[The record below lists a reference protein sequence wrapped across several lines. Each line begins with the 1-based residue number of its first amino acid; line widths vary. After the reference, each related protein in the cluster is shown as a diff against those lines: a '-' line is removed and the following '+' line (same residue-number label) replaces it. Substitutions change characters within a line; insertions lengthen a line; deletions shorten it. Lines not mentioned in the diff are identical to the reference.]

1 MPEIK
6 HNFTGGKMNKDLDE
20 RLVPNGEYRDA
31 MNIQVLSS
39 EDSNVGTIQ
48 NILGNTEGCNIQP
61 VTPTQG
67 AKTVGS
73 ISDEKNDN
81 LYWLI
86 SGQDYNPDNPLHGHG
101 FYWEEN
107 LRLSDMI
114 VRKRSDYSI
123 TNMSS
128 QSGVTTNCE
137 YVLVDEYGIV
147 ISNDEFYP
155 VDTMTFPSDFLN
167 QLEVGMTVT
176 GVSNYNSPTN
186 TVTITNINKTP
197 KVDFNIG
204 YDPGFVTGGGFL
216 YDGVYVGLQE
226 QTPPGSSIAVYVQT
240 HELFVKQSSWSTL
253 GLSIGNSIGAEISIF
268 GLTQPNTHI
277 VTATAMNL
285 AFTNGAGLDVIKITI
300 DQPLYTPGPGQP
312 PWTPWSLTVGMSSP
326 AVANAMSDS
335 YPTLNSGA
343 PFQASLSWSL
353 YSTNAT
359 INGNLEF
366 TSADY
371 WFLISLNIGD
381 QILPS
386 LQFPDLTTGY
396 GGCISSIDLNTFTIT
411 IVDCDTGA
419 QLFPLSYWGNAGIIE
434 VNTTLSGNITFDTTL
449 NLTGS
454 QGSPNSEFLLFRR
467 DRVLNFNHDN
477 LITGINI
484 VDDMLFW
491 TDGITEPKKINIP
504 NSIAGTTAVNIC
516 VGPACGATLNH
527 TLLVND
533 EQNISASTG
542 ILLREKHIT
551 VIRNSPKKALAVNVE
566 KETLVSNG
574 TTGNV
579 QTFLIDPNDPST
591 GNFTAGSVMTIFLFK
606 DPLQSTSLNID
617 DIILFNPSSNS
628 SSPQEEYDVS
638 VILQSQINDGAND
651 IGATFPWYGQYFVAA
666 AGTYEI
672 WEVKIVSISY
682 LTSLNPQQYNWA
694 VKLSETQ
701 KFKNKFPRYSY
712 RYKYNDG
719 EYSTFA
725 PFTNVIFEP
734 RDFKYEPTEA
744 YNLGMENQITKTVL
758 SDYNINLPKDVVEI
772 DLLYKESNSP
782 TIYTIDTIRGDRLTL
797 LGSTYEVKPNQIR
810 SVLPENQLLRP
821 WDNVPRTA
829 LAQEVTGNRIVY
841 GNYLQNYT
849 IDEDSSFL
857 NANLVDRNNCDTTGT
872 YKSLKSIRSYSLG
885 LSYLDKYGR
894 QSPVFT
900 NKQSDF
906 QIPINKSK
914 EQNQISTNIV
924 GNIPEWATH
933 YKIFVKET
941 SNEYYNLAMDRLYD
955 AEDGNIWLS
964 FPSSDRNKVD
974 EESFLILKKGVEGAD
989 PVSDSNKYKVIAIE
1003 NEAPDFIKTRI
1014 QNIGEVSEDNA
1025 TYPGTAV
1032 YFIGSGG
1039 YPIATK
1045 KKIYLTKSKWD
1056 EVGLPLDDFEK
1067 LQVRITTQ
1075 VGAIRQSTAP
1085 YDVVSFTSEEAP
1097 VDQYTL
1103 ILDRPIEE
1111 EWTTPDG
1118 SNPGPYAGIAV
1129 YEKQVINSPQF
1140 DGRFFVKVTNDIN
1153 ISTYI
1158 ISQATE
1164 NIHETHSVVTS
1175 LDFHYIADTVSG
1187 NASTVDTLTHVGGS
1201 GTQIGN
1207 ASNTWEDWAAIYG
1220 STAMNNSGWFI
1231 DSAYYAGY
1239 YPQSKAT
1246 FLNEKGMFPPS
1257 AHDNALSDV
1266 GQLIPETVTPGYH
1279 KGIWTDSN
1287 GQVWMDLSFGQIQ
1300 SSKYNASS
1308 YQENDFELHTSTDW
1322 NGDPDDEAI
1331 IERASWCWPASNAG
1345 FCSSCT
1351 NGCDG
1356 SNFNDAEVQ
1365 STWHQGLF
1373 DWEDNNDHL
1382 KHWRLGSQ
1390 SSNPAHQGEKDRIL
1404 QLKKNKLFKF
1414 SGDAALNGEDAI
1426 IYKITDTPIIRY
1438 TLSHMNPN
1446 DVIVGYTDAL
1456 LATGIQY
1463 KIEKM
1468 FDYFAEFGH
1477 SRNRRLTYRIPI
1489 DKDPTDPSISPNFNP
1504 VDGTVANHNTSNT
1517 IQFIE
1522 ELFVNINDQEIPEN
1536 PAIWETEP
1544 KEDIGLDIYHEIDS
1558 AFPLEINDETNYTFA
1573 PIGSIVSTDAL
1584 AEIVPPNTTV
1594 VAWNGNV
1601 VQLSNQANSDNF
1613 TQNLT
1618 ITFSRPDGSCVRTKI
1633 LSLLPPFEDI
1643 SGNDFTYFL
1652 KVEKNVSKQ
1661 SINLSWFNCYSF
1673 NNGVESNRIRDD
1685 YNQVTIDKGPK
1696 ASTTLSEPYKEEY
1709 RKYGLIYSGLYNS
1722 TSGVNNLNQF
1732 IAAEKITKDINPI
1745 YGSIQKL
1752 HTRDTDLITLCEDK
1766 VLQILA
1772 NKDAVFNADGNTNLV
1787 ATDKVLGNARPFVGE
1802 FGISKN
1808 PESFAS
1814 ESYRAYFTDK
1824 VRGVVIR
1831 LSKDGLT
1838 PISDH
1843 GMKDWFRDNLK
1854 LNEKII
1860 GSYDDKKDE
1869 YNVTLIQTTEQV
1881 SKSVTFKESIKGWVS
1896 FKSFCPENGIS
1907 CANEY
1912 YTFNN
1917 GRLWRHHDE
1926 IVDRNTFY
1934 DEGCSTFVPSR
1945 FTVILNELPESIK
1958 SFKTINYEGSQAK
1971 VNKTLDDN
1979 GFLEQDGEYFNLYEK
1994 EGWFVNTFITNL
2006 ERGSITDFIEKEGK
2020 WFGHIIGEDVEM
2032 SSTTGIVTNNFDTSD
2047 FSTQGIG
2054 LVKAVTT
2061 TSLYGCTDSQA
2072 YNYNPNATIDDGS
2085 CIAAIF
2091 GCIDSGAFN
2100 YNSNANSDD
2109 GSCLY
2114 PGCTDSTAAN
2124 YDPTANLDDGSC
2136 IPMVIGCTLA
2146 AAFNYD
2152 STANTTCGGNN
2163 ILNPG
2168 DATGQPLNYCCEA
2181 VVYGC
2186 MDGNTYGLQGYVA
2199 TNYDSNVNTS
2209 DNSCLYFGC
2218 TDPNAQNYTFV
2229 DPITG
2234 LPTMPQVTAD
2244 GDPYLQGFAMDDG
2257 TCGFHGCMDPVAS
2270 NYDSTA
2276 TFSTGCTYEGCTNS
2290 NAIPGGDTCNITSGT
2305 FQGTTW
2311 YATIDDGTCQYCNI
2325 PDANILANVDISNP
2339 QNPVVHMQWY
2349 NTSTNVHVIDTS
2361 GYEYFWLQLRNTSLN
2376 ENWSASYWPNFSG
2389 AISNHPDRNFLLS
2402 NVDVNVVGTV
2412 WTETLNIASNG
2423 DSWEYRVMQIGDYG
2437 PNGPLA
2443 TCISDWSDIQSFTE
2457 PNSGCTDPLAFNY
2470 DSSATIDDGSCIAV
2484 VLGCMDSTAGNY
2496 NPNANVNDGSCVPVA
2511 LGCMDAIAFNYDSNA
2526 NTDDGSCCYSS
2537 GCTDSSYTNFDPNA
2551 CWDDG
2556 SCFVYIYGCTDPDA
2570 FNYDSNAN
2578 TDDLSCYP
2586 FIYGCMDPTAF
2597 NYIPLVNQP
2606 SQDVNTPC
2614 NSTNPDAPTY
2624 DGVSAYSTGNDND
2637 CCIPLIFGCI
2647 NSNAFNYNSNANTD
2661 DGNCCVISGCTD
2673 ANAFN
2678 YNSNACH
2685 DDGSCIATVYGCTD
2699 SNACNYNSNA
2709 NTDDNSCGYTYGC
2722 VDPNAFNYDSTAT
2735 CDDGSC
2741 QPFVYGCMDPN
2752 AFNYAA
2758 NANDDDGSCLYLGCT
2773 DSNYVEYDSNANL
2786 DDGSCLTLPN
2796 PGCMDPSAIAAG
2808 FTDGGGNSMSGWY
2821 DSNYTTDC
2829 NDNLPGTGSYGDTD
2843 CCCMSSWFNANNYI
2857 PALSAIETPV
2867 VIVGDGCDNCTG
2879 GDGQATPG
2887 IHYEG
2892 MQITFDTPEFNYDW
2906 IQVKYKRDGGGWSV
2920 PWSAPHG
2927 VGYGLHVN
2935 NGTDANII
2943 DNGNGTTTF
2952 TFYPLGNAG
2961 CTDTTYAAS
2970 NPQFCSGSYAD
2981 GDKWTTSDS
2990 VEHFGFHDLAQDSG
3004 AKYIFYIRFYIPAC
3018 STNTLGYQPGSYTIA
3033 NGTVTLV

>member
-6 HNFTGGKMNKDLDE
+6 HNFTSGKMNKDLDE
-20 RLVPNGEYRDA
+20 RLVPNGQYRDA

-61 VTPTQG
+61 VTPNQG

-86 SGQDYNPDNPLHGHG
+86 SGQDYNPNNPLHGHG

-114 VRKRSDYSI
+114 VRKRSDYST

-137 YVLVDEYGIV
+137 YVLIDEYGIV
-147 ISNDEFYP
+147 ISNDEIYA
-155 VDTMTFPSDFLN
+155 VDTMTFSSDFLN

-186 TVTITNINKTP
+186 TVTITNIDKTP
-197 KVDFNIG
+197 KVDFTIG
-204 YDPGFVTGGGFL
+204 YNPGFVSGGGFL

-226 QTPPGSSIAVYVQT
+226 QTPPGSSTAVYVQT
-240 HELFVKQSSWSTL
+240 HELFIKQSSWSTL
-253 GLSIGNSIGAEISIF
+253 NLPINNSIGAEISIF

-285 AFTNGAGLDVIKITI
+285 AFTNGVGLDVIKITI
-300 DQPLYTPGPGQP
+300 DQPLNTPGPSQP

-343 PFQASLSWSL
+343 PFQASLNWNL
-353 YSTNAT
+353 YSPNAT
-359 INGNLEF
+359 INGNLQF

-381 QILPS
+381 QILPN
-386 LQFPDLTTGY
+386 LQFPDLGSGY
-396 GGCISSIDLNTFTIT
+396 GGCISGIDLNTFTIT
-411 IVDCDTGA
+411 IDDCSGT

-434 VNTTLSGNITFDTTL
+434 VNTTLSGSVTFDSTL
-449 NLTGS
+449 NFTNN
-454 QGSPNSEFLLFRR
+454 QGNPNSEFLLFRR

-504 NSIAGTTAVNIC
+504 NSIAGTTPVNIC
-516 VGPACGATLNH
+516 VSSACGATLNH

-533 EQNISASTG
+533 EQNININTG

-551 VIRNSPKKALAVNVE
+551 VIRNSPKKALAVNIE
-566 KETLVSNG
+566 KETLISNG
-574 TTGNV
+574 TTGNS

-591 GNFTAGSVMTIFLFK
+591 GNLTAGSVMTILLLK

-628 SSPQEEYDVS
+628 SPPQEEHEIS
-638 VILQSQINDGAND
+638 VVLQSQINDGAND
-651 IGATFPWYGQYFVAA
+651 LAATFPWYGQFVAA
-666 AGTYEI
+666 TAGTYEV

-682 LTSLNPQQYNWA
+682 LTSTNPQEYNWA
-694 VKLSETQ
+694 VKLSEKQ

-782 TIYTIDTIRGDRLTL
+782 TVYIIDTIRGNKLTL
-797 LGSTYEVKPNQIR
+797 LNSTYEVKPSQIR
-810 SVLPENQLLRP
+810 SVLPENQLLRS

-857 NANLVDRNNCDTTGT
+857 SANLVNRNNCDTTGT
-872 YKSLKSIRSYSLG
+872 YKSLKSIRNYSLG

-924 GNIPEWATH
+924 GSIPEWATH
-933 YKIFVKET
+933 YKVFVKET

-955 AEDGNIWLS
+955 AEDGNVWLS

-1014 QNIGEVSEDNA
+1014 QNIGEVDEDNV
-1025 TYPGTAV
+1025 TYGPSGTAV
-1032 YFIGSGG
+1032 YFTSSGG
-1039 YPIATK
+1039 YPIKTK
-1045 KKIYLTKSKWD
+1045 KKIILKKSKWD

-1075 VGAIRQSTAP
+1075 VGSVKQLTAP

-1097 VDQYTL
+1097 ADQYTL

-1111 EWTTPDG
+1111 EWTTPDS
-1118 SNPGPYAGIAV
+1118 SNPDPYAGIMI

-1158 ISQATE
+1158 ISQAIE
-1164 NIHETHSVVTS
+1164 NIEETHSVVTS
-1175 LDFHYIADTVSG
+1175 LDFHYIADTGSN
-1187 NASTVDTLTHVGGS
+1187 NASTVSGLSSGG
-1201 GTQIGN
+1201 GTIGS
-1207 ASNTWEDWAAIYG
+1207 ASNTWEDWATIYG
-1220 STAMNNSGWFI
+1220 SDAMNNSGWFI

-1239 YPQSKAT
+1239 YPESAAS
-1246 FLNEKGMFPPS
+1246 FLNEEGMLPPVNNSTSHPGYPTTKVS
-1257 AHDNALSDV
+1257 A
-1266 GQLIPETVTPGYH
+1266 LIPETSTSGYH
-1279 KGIWTDSN
+1279 KGIWKDSN

-1308 YQENDFELHTSTDW
+1308 YQENDFQLHTSANFPTIF
-1322 NGDPDDEAI
+1322 GDQ
-1331 IERASWCWPASNAG
+1331 ASYAQWCMPLQNVYCPSGNTY
-1345 FCSSCT
+1345 CE
-1351 NGCDG
+1351 NGCSDDQH
-1356 SNFNDAEVQ
+1356 SYSLVAEAYYE
-1365 STWHQGLF
+1365 GLY
-1373 DWEDNNDHL
+1373 DWDDKDDLL
-1382 KHWRLGSQ
+1382 KHWRLGSHTT
-1390 SSNPAHQGEKDRIL
+1390 NPAHKDEKSVIL
-1404 QLKKNKLFKF
+1404 QLKKNKKFKF
-1414 SGDAALNGEDAI
+1414 SGDTNAT
-1426 IYKITDTPIIRY
+1426 IYTITDAPIIRY
-1438 TLSHMNPN
+1438 TLSHMSPN
-1446 DVIVGYTDAL
+1446 DVSVNITQPWGTSNQAWEAIFDEL
-1456 LATGIQY
+1456 
-1463 KIEKM
+1463 EK
-1468 FDYFAEFGH
+1468 FGH

-1489 DKDPTDPSISPNFNP
+1489 DKDPTDPSVSPAFNP
-1504 VDGTVANHNTSNT
+1504 VDGSVANHNTSST
-1517 IQFIE
+1517 IQFVE
-1522 ELFVNINDQEIPEN
+1522 DVFVNINDQEIPEN

-1544 KEDIGLDIYHEIDS
+1544 KEDVGLDIYHEVDS
-1558 AFPLEINDETNYTFA
+1558 AFPLEINNETNYTFA
-1573 PIGSIVSTDAL
+1573 PIGSIVSTNAL
-1584 AEIVPPNTTV
+1584 TEIVPPNTTV

-1601 VQLSNQANSDNF
+1601 VQLSNQANDSVFAGQD
-1613 TQNLT
+1613 LT
-1618 ITFSRPDGSCVRTKI
+1618 ITFSRPDGSCVKAKI
-1633 LSLLPPFEDI
+1633 LSLLPPFENI
-1643 SGNDFTYFL
+1643 SSDNFTYFL
-1652 KVEKNVSKQ
+1652 KIDKDVSKQ
-1661 SINLSWFNCYSF
+1661 LVNLSWFNCYSF

-1685 YNQVTIDKGPK
+1685 YNQVVIDKGPK
-1696 ASTTLSEPYKEEY
+1696 ASTTLSEPYKQEI
-1709 RKYGLIYSGLYNS
+1709 RKHGLIYSGLYNS

-1766 VLQILA
+1766 ILQILA
-1772 NKDAVFNADGNTNLV
+1772 NKDAVFNADGNANLV
-1787 ATDKVLGNARPFVGE
+1787 ATDKVLGNTRAFVGE
-1802 FGISKN
+1802 YGISKN

-1854 LNEKII
+1854 LNEEII
-1860 GSYDDKKDE
+1860 GSYDDKKGE
-1869 YNVTLIQTTEQV
+1869 YNVTLTQTTEQV
-1881 SKSVTFKESIKGWVS
+1881 SKSVSFKENVKGWVS

-1912 YTFNN
+1912 YTFKN
-1917 GRLWRHHDE
+1917 GRLWKHHDE

-1934 DEGCSTFVPSR
+1934 DEGCSTFVPSK

-1971 VNKTLDDN
+1971 VNKTLDDD

-1994 EGWFVNTFITNL
+1994 EGWSVNTFITNL
-2006 ERGSITDFIEKEGK
+2006 ERGGITDFIEKEGK
-2020 WFGHIIGEDVEM
+2020 WFGHIIGEDVEI
-2032 SSTTGIVTNNFDTSD
+2032 SSTTGIVANNFDTSD

-2054 LVKAVTT
+2054 LVKTVTT
-2061 TSLYGCTDSQA
+2061 TSLYGCTDPQA
-2072 YNYNPNATIDDGS
+2072 YNYNPNATIDDNS
-2085 CIAAIF
+2085 CIAAVL
-2091 GCIDSGAFN
+2091 GCTDPAASN
-2100 YNSNANSDD
+2100 YNSQANTDNN
-2109 GSCLY
+2109 SCVF
-2114 PGCTDSTAAN
+2114 PGCTDSTAVN
-2124 YDPTANLDDGSC
+2124 YDPNANTDDGSC
-2136 IPMVIGCTLA
+2136 IDMIIGCTLA

-2152 STANTTCGGNN
+2152 PTANTSCGGDN
-2163 ILNPG
+2163 ILNAG

-2186 MDGNTYGLQGYVA
+2186 MDGNTYGLQGYIA
-2199 TNYDSNVNTS
+2199 SNYDPNVNTS

-2229 DPITG
+2229 DPNTG
-2234 LPTMPQVTAD
+2234 LPTTPQVTAD
-2244 GDPYLQGFAMDDG
+2244 GDPYLQGIAMDDG
-2257 TCGFHGCMDPVAS
+2257 SCGFHGCMDPVAT
-2270 NYDSTA
+2270 NYDPNA
-2276 TFSTGCTYEGCTNS
+2276 TFNTGCTYEGCATYNT
-2290 NAIPGGDTCNITSGT
+2290 ATGGDTCNITSGT
-2305 FQGTTW
+2305 FQNTTW
-2311 YATIDDGTCQYCNI
+2311 YATIDDGSCQYCNKPDTNI
-2325 PDANILANVDISNP
+2325 PASVDTSNP
-2339 QNPVVHMQWY
+2339 QNPIVSIQWY
-2349 NTSTNVHVIDTS
+2349 NTSVNVDVIDAS
-2361 GYEYFWLQLRNTSLN
+2361 GYEYFWLQLRNISAN
-2376 ENWSASYWPNFSG
+2376 ENWTASYWPNFSG
-2389 AISNHPDRNFLLS
+2389 AISSYPDRNFLLS
-2402 NVDVNVVGTV
+2402 NTTVNIVGTV
-2412 WTETLNIASNG
+2412 WTEILNIASNG
-2423 DSWEYRVMQIGDYG
+2423 DNWEYRIMQIGDYG
-2437 PNGPLA
+2437 PNGPNA
-2443 TCISDWSDIQSFTE
+2443 TCISSWSDIQSFTE
-2457 PNSGCTDPLAFNY
+2457 PNEGCTDPNAFNY
-2470 DSSATIDDGSCIAV
+2470 DANATLDDGSCIPV
-2484 VLGCMDSTAGNY
+2484 VLGCIDPLAGNY
-2496 NPNANVNDGSCVPVA
+2496 NPSANVDDGSCVPIA
-2511 LGCMDAIAFNYDSNA
+2511 LGCTDSNAFNYDAAA
-2526 NTDDGSCCYSS
+2526 NSDDGSCCYIS
-2537 GCTDSSYTNFDPNA
+2537 GCTDSNFNNFDPNA

-2556 SCFVYIYGCTDPDA
+2556 SCFTYIYGCTDPNA
-2570 FNYDSNAN
+2570 FNYDPNAN
-2578 TDDLSCYP
+2578 TDDGTCYP
-2586 FIYGCMDPTAF
+2586 FIYGCMDPTAT
-2597 NYIPLVNQP
+2597 NYDQLTNTN
-2606 SQDVNTPC
+2606 QDVNTPC

-2624 DGVSAYSTGNDND
+2624 DGSSTYSTANDND
-2637 CCIPLIFGCI
+2637 CCIPFIYGCTDT
-2647 NSNAFNYNSNANTD
+2647 SAFNYNALANTD
-2661 DGNCCVISGCTD
+2661 DGSCCLISGCTD
-2673 ANAFN
+2673 PNAFN
-2678 YNSNACH
+2678 YDANACN
-2685 DDGSCIATVYGCTD
+2685 DDGSCIGVVLGCTD
-2699 SNACNYNSNA
+2699 TNACNYNSTA
-2709 NTDDNSCGYTYGC
+2709 NTDDGSCGYTYGC
-2722 VDPNAFNYDSTAT
+2722 TDPTQFNYDPNAT

-2741 QPFVYGCMDPN
+2741 APFQYGCTDPT
-2752 AFNYAA
+2752 AFNY
-2758 NANDDDGSCLYLGCT
+2758 NVNVNTDDGSCVYPGCT
-2773 DSNYVEYDSNANL
+2773 DPTALNYDPNSNL
-2786 DDGSCLTLPN
+2786 DDGTCILPV
-2796 PGCMDPSAIAAG
+2796 PGCMDPSAITVG

-2821 DSNYTTDC
+2821 DANYNVDC
-2829 NDNLPGTGSYGDTD
+2829 NGNDPGTGNYGDTD
-2843 CCCMSSWFNANNYI
+2843 CCCMPSWFNTNNYI
-2857 PALSAIETPV
+2857 PALSAIQTPT

-2887 IHYEG
+2887 VHYEG
-2892 MQITFDTPEFNYDW
+2892 MQITFDNPPFNYDW
-2906 IQVKYKRDGGGWSV
+2906 IQVKYKREGGGWSV
-2920 PWSAPHG
+2920 PWGGSG
-2927 VGYGLHVN
+2927 TTIGLHN
-2935 NGTDANII
+2935 NDGTDANII
-2943 DNGNGTTTF
+2943 NNGTTTTF

-2961 CTDTTYAAS
+2961 CTDTVYAAS
-2970 NPQFCSGSYAD
+2970 NPGLCSGSYAD
-2981 GDKWTTSDS
+2981 GDKWTTSDN
-2990 VEHFGFHDLAQDSG
+2990 VEHFGFHALEQDSG
-3004 AKYIFYIRFYIPAC
+3004 AKYIFYIRFYVSAC
-3018 STNTLGYQPGSYTIA
+3018 ETNTLGYQPGSYTIA